1 MTYSSK
7 FSVLKTIGETPLI
20 KLSKIV
26 PKDAAEVWLKLECFN
41 PTGSYKDRM
50 AIQVIDEV
58 DGIEPAVIDHI
69 LV

>member
-50 AIQVIDEV
+50 AI
-58 DGIEPAVIDHI
+58 
-69 LV
+69 